1 MMGNVEILGKKTRC
15 TPTFIGQE
23 EKGNWQM
30 REKFMKLKVG
40 KLKLAFTE
48 NKSWESFS
56 VNKEGPLLSATE
68 RLLETER
75 END

>member
-30 REKFMKLKVG
+30 REKFMKLKTG

-48 NKSWESFS
+48 SK
-56 VNKEGPLLSATE
+56 G
-68 RLLETER
+68 
-75 END
+75 